1 MQKVVSGQRL
11 HPQRKIDMSKRLET
25 NLKNLPIEEG
35 DWWVPLSVNF
45 ANNREG
51 GKYNICDLR
60 IKSHTDSSSFPMTVK
75 IETTDEQIYDFQQEV
90 SAITITIEGEFEL
103 NNLLL
108 AFQQILEA
116 EKLIDTMDKG
126 DNYGS

>member
-1 MQKVVSGQRL
+1 
-11 HPQRKIDMSKRLET
+11 MSKRLET

-35 DWWVPLSVNF
+35 DVWVPLSVNF
-45 ANNREG
+45 GNNREG

-60 IKSHTDSSSFPMTVK
+60 IKSHTDSSAFPMTVK

-90 SAITITIEGEFEL
+90 SAIIITIEGEFEL

-126 DNYGS
+126 DAYGS

>member
-1 MQKVVSGQRL
+1 MR
-11 HPQRKIDMSKRLET
+11 KRLET

-35 DWWVPLSVNF
+35 DVWVPLSVNF
-45 ANNREG
+45 GNNREG

-60 IKSHTDSSSFPMTVK
+60 IKSHTDSSAFPMTVK

-90 SAITITIEGEFEL
+90 SAIIITIEGEWEL
-103 NNLLL
+103 KNLLQS
-108 AFQQILEA
+108 FQQILEA
-116 EKLIDTMDKG
+116 EKLLNAVDKG

>member
-1 MQKVVSGQRL
+1 
-11 HPQRKIDMSKRLET
+11 MSKRLET

-60 IKSHTDSSSFPMTVK
+60 IKSHTDSSAFPMTVK